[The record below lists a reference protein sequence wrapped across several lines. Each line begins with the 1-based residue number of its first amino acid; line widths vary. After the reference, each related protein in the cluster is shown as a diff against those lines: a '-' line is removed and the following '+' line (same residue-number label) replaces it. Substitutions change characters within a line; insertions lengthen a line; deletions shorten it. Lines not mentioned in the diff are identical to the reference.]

1 MSSERSKA
9 YTASGVNIEAG
20 NALVSSIKD
29 IVASTHTKGVLSAI
43 GGFGGLFRPDISD
56 MKSPV
61 LVSSTDGVGTKLKLA
76 FRFNRHD
83 TVGIDLVAMSVN
95 DILVQGA
102 LPLFFL
108 DYFATGKLDV
118 DVAKTVISGVA
129 EGCRQAACTL
139 LGGETAEMPD
149 MYADGEYDLGG
160 FAVGIADSE
169 KIIDGSDI
177 SINDAIIGIS
187 STGVHS
193 NGFSLV
199 RKLLDKS
206 GLKAD
211 DPFPGEENRTVAD
224 VLLAPTAIYV
234 NVIKSLLRDTHIKG
248 MAHITGGGF
257 YDNIPRILPRQ
268 VEAHIKFGSWEVP
281 PVFHWLKNT
290 GGLTWP
296 EMCQIFNSGIGYIL
310 VVPRD
315 QVSDTISRIQSFNY
329 KAWEIGNIAMRT
341 DETAEQIQIDFQG
354 QE

>member
-1 MSSERSKA
+1 MSSDRSKA

-20 NALVSSIKD
+20 NALVSSIKNV
-29 IVASTHTKGVLSAI
+29 VASTHTKGVLSDI
-43 GGFGGLFRPDISD
+43 GGFGGLFRPDISG
-56 MKSPV
+56 MKAPV

-76 FRFNRHD
+76 FRFNRHN

-102 LPLFFL
+102 VPLFFL

-129 EGCRQAACTL
+129 DGCRQAACTL

-160 FAVGIADSE
+160 FAVGIVDSD

-177 SINDAIIGIS
+177 SVNDCIIGIG

-199 RKLLDKS
+199 RKLLDQS
-206 GLKAD
+206 GLKDD

-234 NVIKSLLRDTHIKG
+234 DVIKSLLRDTPIKG

-257 YDNIPRILPRQ
+257 YDNIPRVLPSQ
-268 VEAHIKFGSWEVP
+268 VEAHINFGTWDIP
-281 PVFHWLKNT
+281 PVFNWLKKE
-290 GGLTWP
+290 GKLSWP
-296 EMCQIFNSGIGYIL
+296 EMCQIFNTGIGYIL
-310 VVPRD
+310 VVSKEY
-315 QVSDTISRIQSFNY
+315 VADTINRIQAFNY
-329 KAWEIGNIAMRT
+329 KAWQIGTIAIRSN
-341 DETAEQIQIDFQG
+341 DAAEQIQIDFAG

>member
-76 FRFNRHD
+76 FRFNRHN

-160 FAVGIADSE
+160 FAVGIVDSE

-187 STGVHS
+187 STGIHS

-199 RKLLDKS
+199 RKLLEKS

-211 DPFPGEENRTVAD
+211 DPFPGDEERTVAD
-224 VLLAPTAIYV
+224 VLIAPTAIYV
-234 NVIKSLLRDTHIKG
+234 DVIKSLLRDTHIKG

-257 YDNIPRILPRQ
+257 YDNIPRILPKQ
-268 VEAHIKFGSWEVP
+268 VEAHITFGSWSIP
-281 PVFHWLKNT
+281 PVFTWLKNT

-315 QVSDTISRIQSFNY
+315 QVSDTINRIQSFNY
-329 KAWEIGNIAMRT
+329 KAWEIGTIAKRT
-341 DETAEQIQIDFQG
+341 DDTAEQIQIDFQG